1 MKRREFIGLIGG
13 AVVTRPLGARAQA
26 QRAVPVVGVLGSSS
40 PESVGDRLVSLQQ
53 GLGDAGYVEGGNVAL
68 DFRWAYDQYDRLPGL
83 ATATSSP
90 SRSR

>member
-1 MKRREFIGLIGG
+1 MKRRDFIALAGG
-13 AVVTRPLGARAQA
+13 AAATWPLVSRA